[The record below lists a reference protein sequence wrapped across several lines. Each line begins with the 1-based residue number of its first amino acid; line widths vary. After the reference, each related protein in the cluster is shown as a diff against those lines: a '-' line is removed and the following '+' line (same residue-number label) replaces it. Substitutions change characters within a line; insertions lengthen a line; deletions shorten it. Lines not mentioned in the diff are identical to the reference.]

1 MPEIPAI
8 SEKYSDLIYQYPD
21 SSRELL
27 TRLARYSPQ
36 IVNNQYAILH
46 IPESE
51 GLATV
56 AAAGYSLVPKLFT
69 YLSTVNLEQ
78 SGILSTQ
85 SQPVL
90 NLKGSGI
97 LVGFLDSGIDYTH
110 PAFRNTDGTTRILS
124 IWDQSDQTGSPPAG
138 LQYGSEYTRE
148 QINLA
153 LFSADPLETVPVRD
167 ENGHGTAV
175 AGIACGT
182 PQEESDFF
190 GAAPEAG
197 ILFVRLKPAKQ
208 YLRDYFLIPPEAD
221 AFQENDLMLGVRY
234 LAEKARQLQKPLVIC
249 ITLGSNQGSHSGQ
262 TPLEETLSSIQS
274 LSGIYVV
281 TAAGNEAGMGHH
293 YYGKLSTQGERA
305 DIELLVDAKTR
316 GFTVEFWSAAPEI
329 FSIGLIS
336 PGGEVIEP
344 IRSRSKTSQEF
355 TLLLDNTRVTLDYE
369 LVEITTGMQLVM
381 LRFSEP
387 APGLWRIIV
396 ISRSFVNGGFHLWL
410 PISGFIPS
418 GIRFFNPLPD
428 TTLVIP
434 ACADGPITVS
444 TSNAYKGTLFINS
457 SRGYTSNGI
466 IKPDFA
472 APGVEVTAPVPGGGL
487 RLFTGS
493 SAASALTSGAVCLL
507 AEWGL
512 RRSKP
517 RIFTSREIKSLFLY
531 GTMRNAALHYPNPEW
546 GYGEMNLFGVFEA
559 MIRP

>member
-1 MPEIPAI
+1 MSAIPSV
-8 SEKYSDLIYQYPD
+8 SENYSDLIYQYPD
-21 SSRELL
+21 SARELL

-36 IVNNQYAILH
+36 IVNNRYAILH
-46 IPESE
+46 IPENE
-51 GLATV
+51 NRATV
-56 AAAGYSLVPKLFT
+56 AATGYSLVPKLFT
-69 YLSTVNLEQ
+69 YLSTVSLEQ

-90 NLKGSGI
+90 SLKGSGI
-97 LVGFLDSGIDYTH
+97 LIGFLDSGIDYTH
-110 PAFRNTDGTTRILS
+110 PAFRNTDGTTRILGL
-124 IWDQSDQTGSPPAG
+124 WDQSVQTGPPPAG
-138 LQYGSEYTRE
+138 LQYGTEYTKE
-148 QINLA
+148 QIDQA
-153 LFSADPLETVPVRD
+153 LFSANPLEIVPVSD
-167 ENGHGTAV
+167 GNGHGTAV

-249 ITLGSNQGSHSGQ
+249 IALGSNQGSHSGQ

-293 YYGKLSTQGERA
+293 YYGKLSAQGERT
-305 DIELLVDAKTR
+305 DIELLVDSETR

-344 IRSRSKTSQEF
+344 VQPRSKTSQEF
-355 TLLLDNTRVTLDYE
+355 TLLLDNTRITLDYE
-369 LVEITTGMQLVM
+369 LVEITTGMQLAM
-381 LRFSEP
+381 LRFS
-387 APGLWRIIV
+387 APTSGLWRIIV
-396 ISRSFVNGGFHLWL
+396 VSRTFINGGFHLWL

-434 ACADGPITVS
+434 SCAEGPITVS
-444 TSNAYKGTLFINS
+444 TSDAYNGTLFINS
-457 SRGYTSNGI
+457 SRGYTSSGA
-466 IKPDFA
+466 IKPDFTS
-472 APGVEVTAPVPGGGL
+472 PGVRVTAPVPGGGL
-487 RLFTGS
+487 RPFTGS
-493 SAASALTSGAVCLL
+493 SAASALASGAVCLL

-512 RRSKP
+512 RRSSP

-531 GTMRNAALHYPNPEW
+531 GIMRSPALYYPNPEW